1 MSEVLTSDATKSPL
15 SGALLVLRLT
25 KVRGFRL
32 TATVINNRTE
42 VNAMAKVTTESIFDA
57 ARAVLDEKGF
67 EKSRLADVARKLDI
81 TPAALYKH
89 FANKEALFEAMNT
102 AWLEQVDGPVWEA
115 NVRAPEEER
124 VTALHDWLWLLAS
137 RRREGFSREP
147 EMMAFYEEQLANRD
161 VLLDPRLQDFALAV
175 ENIMAWDT
183 FRNQRGMT
191 IMQTFTYFYHPFFA
205 DKWDDNLF
213 KTLFETT
220 WQEMLPVVEQ
230 GIVLNEEEN

>member
-1 MSEVLTSDATKSPL
+1 MTISSLTDTYTLSNGVKIPVVGFGTWQTPDGDVAYQSTLDAL
-15 SGALLVLRLT
+15 AAGYRHID
-25 KVRGFRL
+25 
-32 TATVINNRTE
+32 TAAAYGNE
-42 VNAMAKVTTESIFDA
+42 ESIGRALKDSGI
-57 ARAVLDEKGF
+57 AREDIFVT
-67 EKSRLADVARKLDI
+67 SKLWNDMHGYES
-81 TPAALYKH
+81 AKQAL
-89 FANKEALFEAMNT
+89 
-102 AWLEQVDGPVWEA
+102 
-115 NVRAPEEER
+115 EEER

-205 DKWDDNLF
+205 DQWDDILF

>member
-1 MSEVLTSDATKSPL
+1 
-15 SGALLVLRLT
+15 
-25 KVRGFRL
+25 
-32 TATVINNRTE
+32 
-42 VNAMAKVTTESIFDA
+42 MAKVTTESIFDA

-67 EKSRLADVARKLDI
+67 EKSRLADVARKLEI